1 MNQAMQFNI
10 PDICGMG
17 LSFQLDGFQ
26 VLYAVITTFMW
37 LETLMFSKEY
47 MSHGKHK
54 GRYYFFTIVTYMATM
69 GVFLSADFYTT
80 FIFFEIMSFTSYVW
94 VAQDEREESLRAA
107 GTYLAVAVIGGM
119 VMLMGL
125 FLLYNMTG
133 TLRFDELKN
142 ACAGFAGNPGLY
154 AAGGCILFGFGA
166 KAGVFPLHIW
176 LPKAHPVAPAPA
188 SALLSGVLTKT
199 GVFGILIL
207 TSRIFVQDTAWGILI
222 LTLGVVTM
230 SGGAILALCSIDLKR
245 TLACSSMSQIGFI
258 LVGIGMQA
266 LLAEHNLLAVWG
278 SVLHMVNHSLI
289 KLTLFMA
296 AGVVYVN
303 LHTLD
308 LNDIRGFGRRKKT
321 LKFVFAMGALGIA
334 GVPLWN
340 GYISKTLIHE
350 AIVEYIAFLSGH
362 GEISNAIYGVG
373 TMKFIEW
380 MFLLSGGLT
389 VAYMLKLFICIFV
402 EKNSDAE
409 KQKQY
414 DGKVSYMKPLSVISL
429 VFSSVLLPVMGFF
442 PGKVMQP
449 MAELSQNFLGNHHE
463 LSHLAYFSIV
473 NLKGALI
480 SIIAGVIIYVLV
492 VRRFFIKDGVYIN
505 VWPKKLDLENLLY
518 RPLLLTILPV
528 TGTVLCRCLDRML
541 DGVIVFLRK
550 TIYKDSPIS
559 HELEEGNVF
568 THALGKSA
576 DRVVHLLN
584 ETVWIDHKIEEDKEH
599 KLVVLYNIISENNT
613 IIGRSLSFGLIMS
626 LLGLVAVLVYLLI
639 RI

>member
-80 FIFFEIMSFTSYVW
+80 FIFFEKMSFTSYVW

-142 ACAGFAGNPGLY
+142 ACASFAGNPGLY
-154 AAGGCILFGFGA
+154 AAGGCILLGFGA
-166 KAGVFPLHIW
+166 KAGVCPLHIW

-350 AIVEYIAFLSGH
+350 AIVEYIAFLSEH

-414 DGKVSYMKPLSVISL
+414 DGKVSYDRGDINSLNNLNSFTNEEYAKKISRRQYIDRL
-429 VFSSVLLPVMGFF
+429 ILNFIDENRVNWFD
-442 PGKVMQP
+442 KNN
-449 MAELSQNFLGNHHE
+449 SQKEKYSPYYNH
-463 LSHLAYFSIV
+463 V
-473 NLKGALI
+473 CK
-480 SIIAGVIIYVLV
+480 
-492 VRRFFIKDGVYIN
+492 
-505 VWPKKLDLENLLY
+505 
-518 RPLLLTILPV
+518 
-528 TGTVLCRCLDRML
+528 CLDI
-541 DGVIVFLRK
+541 DKYNVNQINGWVFPTR
-550 TIYKDSPIS
+550 
-559 HELEEGNVF
+559 ELAQQCIGKYENELIEFF
-568 THALGKSA
+568 TME
-576 DRVVHLLN
+576 V
-584 ETVWIDHKIEEDKEH
+584 
-599 KLVVLYNIISENNT
+599 
-613 IIGRSLSFGLIMS
+613 
-626 LLGLVAVLVYLLI
+626 
-639 RI
+639 